1 MGEDTGR
8 IHRTERKRQADWQM
22 NEERKIENRRPEA
35 GAALLI
41 AIFALLLISVVAI
54 ALVVS
59 QGTDSALTGNYRTS
73 TSAYYAG
80 VAGLEEGRGRL
91 LWKNANYLNMSN
103 SFPALF
109 TPGGAP
115 NFGLTQVLYILNPAN
130 GETVDP
136 TSANPAQYPDN
147 EYQTEFGWAL
157 SGANVQTVNSVFPVA
172 GLPGPLYKW
181 VRITPATEQSLST
194 PLGIDVDWNG
204 YIDNT
209 TPLNYDPANQAA
221 DGTLQAGLIVGS
233 SPTSGQALEVT
244 ALAVLPNNTQKLV
257 QYLVAPLYFGVKAPA
272 TLVMSSS
279 GTASPG
285 INFQVPTS
293 ATTPTFQISGN
304 DGSGPNSTAPS
315 CTPSAAPTW
324 AIGVTDML
332 SPPTDYNVI
341 QSAIPLAL
349 QGNYTGESRHRHHAS
364 SLSIEDQVSLNPV
377 MITPANLNSMVQTI
391 SQNADLVLNRNASDS
406 DMPAAMSAT
415 NPMTVVV
422 NGNLTLNNFTGYGLL
437 VVTGNLV
444 SNPNA
449 GWRGMVLVVGAG
461 NLTFA
466 GGPGGGNGE
475 YDGGIFVAQTLDT
488 TVSPPNPLTTM
499 GTATFNALNAGGN
512 GIFYNSCWINTA
524 LQPPSFQVLYFREIP
539 TN

>member
-1 MGEDTGR
+1 
-8 IHRTERKRQADWQM
+8 M
-22 NEERKIENRRPEA
+22 NEERKLEKRRPEA

-80 VAGLEEGRGRL
+80 NAGLEEGRGRL
-91 LWKNANYLNMSN
+91 LPKNANYLNISN

-109 TPGGAP
+109 SPGGAP

-130 GETVDP
+130 SETVDP

-157 SGANVQTVNSVFPVA
+157 SGANVQTVNSVSPVA

-181 VRITPATEQSLST
+181 VRITPATEQSL
-194 PLGIDVDWNG
+194 GIDVNWDGNV
-204 YIDNT
+204 DNAI
-209 TPLNYDPANQAA
+209 PLNYDPANQAA
-221 DGTLQAGLIVGS
+221 NGALQAGLIVGS
-233 SPTSGQALEVT
+233 SATSGQALEVT

-257 QYLVAPLYFGVKAPA
+257 QYLVAPLNYGLNSPGSNFPGVLALLGSA
-272 TLVMSSS
+272 T
-279 GTASPG
+279 AAPG
-285 INFQVPTS
+285 INFQVPTIAS
-293 ATTPTFQISGN
+293 TPTFYINGN
-304 DGSGPNSTAPS
+304 DGSGPNSAAPN
-315 CTPSAAPTW
+315 CTPTASPTW
-324 AIGVTDML
+324 AIGVTDTVS
-332 SPPTDYNVI
+332 SPINYDTI
-341 QSAIPLAL
+341 RAAIPAVL
-349 QGNYTGESRHRHHAS
+349 QGNYTGETPTHHHHPS
-364 SLSIEDQVSLNPV
+364 FSVEDDLLLNPV
-377 MITPANLNSMVQTI
+377 MQTPASLNSMVQTI
-391 SQNADLVLNRNASDS
+391 SQNADLVLNNNATDS
-406 DMPAAMSAT
+406 NMPAAMSAT

-422 NGNLTLNNFTGYGLL
+422 NGNLTLTNFTGYGLL
-437 VVTGNLV
+437 VVTGNFV

-449 GWRGMVLVVGAG
+449 GWRGVVLVVGAG
-461 NLTFA
+461 NVTFT
-466 GGPGGGNGE
+466 GGSGGSGE
-475 YDGGIFVAQTLDT
+475 YDGGILVAQTLST
-488 TVSPPNPLTTM
+488 TPPYGALSNM

-524 LQPPSFQVLYFREIP
+524 LQSPTFQVLSFREIP